1 VFLLPGEPLS
11 CTRRLRWFT
20 SNISVSQDVPDKAT
34 QFFQHALRVA
44 PDHTKSR
51 LAMKVGTHHFTASW
65 HCIPIYHPF
74 LLSLFSLFLPSPSSP
89 SLFPSSPFL
98 LLLPFPPPP
107 LLSSSSSPFLLLLLS
122 FLPLPASFLFQKSKS
137 LQAKKDEGNRAFRS
151 GNNHRAY
158 DIYSEA
164 LKIDPLNTFTNAK
177 LYCNRALVG
186 SKVS

>member
-1 VFLLPGEPLS
+1 MFLLPGEPLS

-89 SLFPSSPFL
+89 SLFPSSP
-98 LLLPFPPPP
+98 
-107 LLSSSSSPFLLLLLS
+107 LLLLLS

>member
-1 VFLLPGEPLS
+1 MFLLPGEPLS

-51 LAMKVGTHHFTASW
+51 LAMKVGTHRFTASW

-74 LLSLFSLFLPSPSSP
+74 LLFLLSLFLPSPSSP

-98 LLLPFPPPP
+98 
-107 LLSSSSSPFLLLLLS
+107 LLLLLS